1 MTATNDRALW
11 PLDVSAP
18 SFKADPFPHYAR
30 LRAEAP
36 VVQVSVRRFGSPWL
50 ITRYSDVADALKDQ
64 RLVKNKADAVTPEER
79 AGIRRPPRVLAP
91 LQSGLL
97 DADGL
102 DHQRMR
108 ALVRSAF
115 TRTRI
120 ERMRQQAETLADELL
135 DSALRRGQVDLVA
148 DYALPIPLVLIARIL
163 GVPEKDAPRFST
175 WSKALIG
182 APNRRFPATAVPS
195 VLGFLRYLRRLIAER
210 TRAPRD
216 DLISALAT
224 ARDSDDRLNDDEVLA
239 MVVLLLTAGHETTVN
254 LIASGM
260 LALLQ
265 NPDQM
270 TLVRD
275 EPESMGMAVE
285 ELIRFVVPAEMATQ
299 RYASED
305 IIFADTTIRRGDLV
319 LAVLASANRDAARFS
334 HPDRLDVRRSDNR
347 HLSFGHGAHYC
358 LGAPLARLEAQVAMN
373 TLLRRAPRLRLA
385 VPPDRLCWRG
395 GLILRGLTS
404 LPVTLTS

>member
-1 MTATNDRALW
+1 MTAVDGPALW

-18 SFKADPFPHYAR
+18 SFKADPFRHYAR

-36 VVQVSVRRFGSPWL
+36 VVRVSVRRFGSPWL
-50 ITRYSDVADALKDQ
+50 ITRYTDVADVLKDQ
-64 RLVKNKADAVTPEER
+64 RLVKNKANALTSEEFER
-79 AGIRRPPRVLAP
+79 IRKPPRVLAP

-102 DHQRMR
+102 DHRRMR

-115 TRTRI
+115 TTARI
-120 ERMRQQAETLADELL
+120 ERMRRQAETLADELL
-135 DSALRRGQVDLVA
+135 DSALRRGEVDLVA

-163 GVPEKDAPRFST
+163 GVPEEDAPRFST

-182 APNRRFPATAVPS
+182 APNRRFPATALPS

-210 TRAPRD
+210 TLNPRD
-216 DLISALAT
+216 DLISALVT
-224 ARDSDDRLNDDEVLA
+224 ARDCDDRLTHDEVLA

-254 LIASGM
+254 LIASGT

-265 NPDQM
+265 NPGQM
-270 TLVRD
+270 ALVRD
-275 EPESMGMAVE
+275 EPDSMGAAVE

-299 RYASED
+299 RHARED
-305 IIFADTTIRRGDLV
+305 IVIADTIIRRGDLV
-319 LAVLASANRDAARFS
+319 LAVLASANRDAAQFS
-334 HPDRLDVRRSDNR
+334 HPDRLDVSRSDNR
-347 HLSFGHGAHYC
+347 HLSFGQGAHYC

-385 VPPDRLCWRG
+385 VPPERLRWRG